1 LDTYIALL
9 RGINVG
15 GSGLLSMKE
24 LADLCTGLSFEAV
37 RTYIQSGNVI
47 FESNLSEDA
56 VRSRLEKTLTAK
68 MGKKIDVMVRTPAEM
83 RSILGKNPFPGK
95 EPAKVNV
102 AFLCEPPPKDLM
114 KNLVAPGGE
123 QVKPGKREIY
133 IYYPDGMGRSKLKL
147 SLKGAAAT
155 FRNINTIAKLVVLTD
170 RRPSER
176 RSEPRPT

>member
-1 LDTYIALL
+1 MAIFIALL

-15 GSGLLSMKE
+15 GSGCLSMKE
-24 LADLCTGLSFEAV
+24 LADLCSGLSFEAV

-47 FESNLSEDA
+47 FESHLPEGA
-56 VRSRLEKTLTAK
+56 VRSRLERALAAN

-114 KNLVAPGGE
+114 KNAVAPGGE

-147 SLKGAAAT
+147 PLKGAAAT
-155 FRNINTIAKLVVLTD
+155 VRNINTVAKLVALTD
-170 RRPSER
+170 SRPSGH
-176 RSEPRPT
+176 RS